1 MTADGRVLVEAAVSR
16 RRVVVLAPGETKE
29 RELSWFDGTGL
40 AGLSA
45 DGRTVALNE
54 QGDATRDGEFYL
66 RKSDGSPAVKLGDGD
81 AEDLSAD
88 GKWVLVRRNNAKEI
102 ALVPTGTG
110 NAVPLP
116 AGGFERVDGVIFT
129 DDGKS
134 VLMAARGSDGRR
146 AFYLQDIP
154 NGKPRKLFEGAGY
167 AGKALSPDG
176 RRLVTYGAD
185 WKDDLTVTPLDGGA
199 ATTIPH
205 TNTVDPIRWSA
216 DGKSLLAV
224 ELGSL
229 PARVVRI
236 DVATGRRELWK
247 ELGPPDL
254 SGVIEVA
261 PILISADEKSYAYG
275 YSSTMTSDLYVVS
288 GIK

>member
-1 MTADGRVLVEAAVSR
+1 M
-16 RRVVVLAPGETKE
+16 
-29 RELSWFDGTGL
+29 
-40 AGLSA
+40 
-45 DGRTVALNE
+45 VALNE

-81 AEDLSAD
+81 AEDLSPD

-146 AFYLQDIP
+146 AFYLQEIP

-185 WKDDLTVTPLDGGA
+185 WKDDLTVTPLDGDA

-205 TNTVDPIRWSA
+205 TNTSIRSA
-216 DGKSLLAV
+216 GART
-224 ELGSL
+224 GSL
-229 PARVVRI
+229 SSPSSSEVSRRGSSASTSRPAAGSSGRSSALRI
-236 DVATGRRELWK
+236 SRASFD
-247 ELGPPDL
+247 
-254 SGVIEVA
+254 IA
-261 PILISADEKSYAYG
+261 PIMISADEKSYAYG